1 MTWVTVGSTA
11 GITRTAGLA
20 RRRRARRRTRSAAVA
35 AGLAAALAL
44 TACGDGDGSGPG
56 DTGGGPPAGSGTS
69 ASTGAGAGTDA
80 GGGAGA
86 SADAGADGSA
96 SAPAPGPLE
105 GSWLATTGGSAVA
118 LVVTG
123 RRAAVFA
130 TGGSMCSGT
139 TGRQAG
145 QEVIR
150 LRCADGGKDRTYGV
164 VDSVGGTTL
173 KVTWEGGLGS
183 ETYTKA
189 EGGKFPSGL
198 PASRPGS

>member
-69 ASTGAGAGTDA
+69 TGAGVGTD
-80 GGGAGA
+80 AGA
-86 SADAGADGSA
+86 SADAGAEGSA